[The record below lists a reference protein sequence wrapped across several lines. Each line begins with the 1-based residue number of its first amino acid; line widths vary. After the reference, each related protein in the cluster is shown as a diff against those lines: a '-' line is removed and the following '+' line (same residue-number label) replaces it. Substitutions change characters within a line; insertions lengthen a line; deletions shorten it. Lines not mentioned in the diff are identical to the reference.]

1 MFKFYKNLNQF
12 QQEAL
17 RRSAVQCGFVFGG
30 AISFVMLIV
39 FFRILW
45 PLLIL
50 AIIGGIFF
58 IVYNINMETIERR
71 EARKISE
78 ARWKR

>member
-12 QQEAL
+12 QQEAV
-17 RRSAVQCGFVFGG
+17 RRATVQCGIVFGG
-30 AISFVMLIV
+30 AIAFIMLIA

-50 AIIGGIFF
+50 AVLGGIFF
-58 IVYNINMETIERR
+58 LVYGMNIDMIERR